1 MIMPLTQISLD
12 GGPKLPLILFQT
24 EPGTQGGDPGG
35 GGTGTKKKPKK
46 AKKPA
51 PKK

>member
-1 MIMPLTQISLD
+1 MMMPRTQISLD
-12 GGPKLPLILFQT
+12 GGPKLPLILFQSP
-24 EPGTQGGDPGG
+24 EPGTQGGPGG